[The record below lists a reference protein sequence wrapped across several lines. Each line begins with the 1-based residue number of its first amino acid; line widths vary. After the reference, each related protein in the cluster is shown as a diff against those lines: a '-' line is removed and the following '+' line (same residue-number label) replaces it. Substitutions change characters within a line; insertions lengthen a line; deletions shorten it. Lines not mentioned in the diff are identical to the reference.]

1 MLVRDYIAISVKN
14 NARQPIRSILTILAL
29 AISATILVA
38 LTSISVSAREA
49 ITEQLGLDSSL
60 STIVV
65 TPNIDTSGGMLGG
78 NVQTVNSNAE
88 KLDASTVET
97 LAAIPG
103 VQSITSRV
111 SVPELR
117 DFNVAGTDKQFVS
130 TVNALDTSSSADVEI
145 SEGSYFKPSE
155 NDHAVILGQ
164 SYAQELGY
172 GDDTGELLE
181 RIVTFNTRPGYRG
194 EGAELPPL
202 RATAA
207 QIEDFNNT
215 STAITAKIVGIAS
228 DGLHRNQLLVAMDWA
243 QKLKSPAYWEQ
254 GVLKRK
260 DLIQEDGFTSMLVQA
275 RQAAQVESIAE
286 QIESM
291 GYGVV
296 STQEQ
301 IERIDQLTLIMW
313 AVLGSVALISLISA
327 CLGIA
332 NTMFMAISEERYA
345 IGVWRASG
353 ARKRLIATLFLAQ
366 AALLGLVGGILGVA
380 VGRAVSGFVNQKI
393 ETLLQSQGSVSVNLP
408 SPTLTLL
415 CGALGLTI
423 LISMLSALFP
433 SVQAARQ
440 DPSLTLG
447 SL

>member
-1 MLVRDYIAISVKN
+1 
-14 NARQPIRSILTILAL
+14 
-29 AISATILVA
+29 
-38 LTSISVSAREA
+38 
-49 ITEQLGLDSSL
+49 
-60 STIVV
+60 
-65 TPNIDTSGGMLGG
+65 
-78 NVQTVNSNAE
+78 
-88 KLDASTVET
+88 
-97 LAAIPG
+97 
-103 VQSITSRV
+103 
-111 SVPELR
+111 
-117 DFNVAGTDKQFVS
+117 
-130 TVNALDTSSSADVEI
+130 
-145 SEGSYFKPSE
+145 
-155 NDHAVILGQ
+155 
-164 SYAQELGY
+164 
-172 GDDTGELLE
+172 
-181 RIVTFNTRPGYRG
+181 
-194 EGAELPPL
+194 
-202 RATAA
+202 
-207 QIEDFNNT
+207 
-215 STAITAKIVGIAS
+215 
-228 DGLHRNQLLVAMDWA
+228 
-243 QKLKSPAYWEQ
+243 
-254 GVLKRK
+254 
-260 DLIQEDGFTSMLVQA
+260 MLVQA
-275 RQAAQVESIAE
+275 REPAQVESIAE
-286 QIESM
+286 QVESM

-301 IERIDQLTLIMW
+301 IKRIDQLTLIMW

-345 IGVWRASG
+345 IGLWRASG
-353 ARKRLIATLFLAQ
+353 ARRKLIAKLFLAQ